1 MSLAGGEVV
10 VVVAESREEAWRVVI
25 RCGGRRH
32 VMLGRAGCTRLES
45 GLVEVVKAALARGR
59 VKFVEGDDARD
70 REGTALGHKMVAIVV
85 YRAPMLP
92 TCKGPAYKYTAA
104 TESGPEEL
112 ADTSQTPP
120 QPPQCTD
127 HSSPT
132 YMFPHIPPLSHPLSS
147 SSYLPC
153 CEAAAHA

>member
-1 MSLAGGEVV
+1 MG
-10 VVVAESREEAWRVVI
+10 VVAGSREEAWRVV
-25 RCGGRRH
+25 RWAGLRRGGRRH
-32 VMLGRAGCTRLES
+32 VMVGRAGCAHFES
-45 GLVEVVKAALARGR
+45 GVVEVLKAALAKGRGD
-59 VKFVEGDDARD
+59 VVEGDVARD
-70 REGTALGHKMVAIVV
+70 RKGTALGHKKVAIVV

-92 TCKGPAYKYTAA
+92 TYKRPAYKYTVV
-104 TESGPEEL
+104 TESSTEEL

-127 HSSPT
+127 HLSPK
-132 YMFPHIPPLSHPLSS
+132 YIFPQIPPSSLFFVS